1 MRERYSRDLE
11 MLLEIQL
18 EGNERVR
25 AAVRAYEELS
35 EDERILFRLATGI
48 SQDATVR
55 LREPGRRSSSDRSG
69 GNHPDTVQPLVRDMM
84 KSLLEDYSSLLT
96 DADISNLMDRDY
108 CQKALGLQLGGFPLL
123 RSIEAGR
130 IGSDNDGQDR
140 FYAKLYA
147 GRFYLCSQ
155 WWRDDHLSNAKSLL
169 RFVGEIADRNSNHPG
184 MPDLER
190 HLKALR
196 DYIGR
201 NSQ

>member
-25 AAVRAYEELS
+25 AVVRAYEELS
-35 EDERILFRLATGI
+35 EDERILFRLTAGI

-55 LREPGRRSSSDRSG
+55 PRETRRRSSSDRSE
-69 GNHPDTVQPLVRDMM
+69 GNHPDTVQPLVRDLM
-84 KSLLEDYSSLLT
+84 KSLLEDYPSLLT
-96 DADISNLMDRDY
+96 DTDISNLMDRDY
-108 CQKALGLQLGGFPLL
+108 CQKALGLQLGGFSLL
-123 RSIEAGR
+123 RSREAGR
-130 IGSDNDGQDR
+130 RGSDNDGRDR

-155 WWRDDHLSNAKSLL
+155 WWRDDHLSNARSLL
-169 RFVGEIADRNSNHPG
+169 RFVGEIANRDSNHPG

-190 HLKALR
+190 HLKVLR

-201 NSQ
+201 NSR